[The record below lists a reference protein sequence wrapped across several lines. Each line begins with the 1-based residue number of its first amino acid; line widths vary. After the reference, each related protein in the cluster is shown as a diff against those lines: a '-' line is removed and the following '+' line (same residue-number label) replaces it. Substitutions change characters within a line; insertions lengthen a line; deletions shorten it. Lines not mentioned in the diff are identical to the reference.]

1 MIKKAAKT
9 VIIFLLFLI
18 PMCLS
23 ASAKNDIEAMEY
35 YDEYRAMLDA
45 LPEDVSQLLPSEL
58 YSESVTDIAS
68 GAAKMTDF
76 GYIVNA
82 VFDFLGLEL
91 EGAIKL
97 FASLM
102 GVLIL
107 AATMNAVKTSFSSSG
122 VNDAFS
128 MCASCAVFV
137 IAVLAEYSIVRSVA
151 EFFNRICALANAMIP
166 LMGALYAMGGNVGSA
181 VVNHSSLM
189 IFMSVVENFCAKT
202 VLPVSGVCMAFA
214 AASALLP
221 DMSLGGLSGSFKKLY
236 TNTLTFVMMIFATV
250 MGAQNLLASKA
261 DTIAGKTAKFAIG
274 NLIPVVGSALA
285 GTVGTVSFGVEYI
298 RSSVGV
304 IGIILVALMLL
315 PTIITLLVTKLAL
328 SLSSG
333 AADIL
338 GCGREGRIIS
348 ELSGINGFLLAAA
361 CICSVTFI
369 FMLTLFTKCSSAI
382 GGGI

>member
-1 MIKKAAKT
+1 MKRTVKT
-9 VIIFLLFLI
+9 ALVFLFLGVFMCI
-18 PMCLS
+18 PAFAETGAETMDC
-23 ASAKNDIEAMEY
+23 
-35 YDEYRAMLDA
+35 YDEYRSMLDA
-45 LPEDVSQLLPSEL
+45 LPEDVAQLLPSEL
-58 YSESVTDIAS
+58 YSENVTDIAE
-68 GAAKMTDF
+68 GAAKMADL
-76 GYIVNA
+76 GYIA
-82 VFDFLGLEL
+82 DAAFDFLGLEL
-91 EGAIKL
+91 EEAIKL
-97 FASLM
+97 FASLIV
-102 GVLIL
+102 VLII

-122 VNDAFS
+122 VNEAFS
-128 MCASCAVFV
+128 MCISCAVFI
-137 IAVLAEYSIVRSVA
+137 IAVASEYSIIRSVT
-151 EFFNRICALANAMIP
+151 EFFTRICTLANAMLP

-202 VLPVSGVCMAFA
+202 VLPVSGICMAFA
-214 AASALLP
+214 AASAILP
-221 DMSLGGLSGSFKKLY
+221 DMNLGGLSGSFKKLY
-236 TNTLTFVMMIFATV
+236 TNTLTFIMMIFATV

-261 DTIAGKTAKFAIG
+261 DNIAGKTAKFAIG
-274 NLIPVVGSALA
+274 NLIPVVGTALA

-304 IGIILVALMLL
+304 IGIISVALILL
-315 PTIITLLVTKLAL
+315 PTLITLLVTKLAL
-328 SLSSG
+328 SLASG

-338 GCGREGRIIS
+338 GCGREGRIIG